1 MEAISITVSGTVYNF
16 PDEKSLHDYI
26 EGCNV
31 NLESFQ
37 SDLTANKESL
47 TYTRNRLYEV
57 RTKVREFFVEELGGD
72 TEVTLTLDTINDLL
86 ESIGVDKIS
95 KKWQIYVNIHAHIDD
110 VEAMSEEEARELVED
125 AYVSVDMGDLNVDAD
140 EVEVVSIEEV

>member
-1 MEAISITVSGTVYNF
+1 MEAISVTVNGTVYNF

-26 EGCNV
+26 EGCNT

-57 RTKVREFFVEELGGD
+57 RTKVRDFFIEELDGN

-95 KKWQIYVNIHAHIDD
+95 KKWQICVNIHAHIDD